1 MTAAPW
7 TPWVPLP
14 GVRDLSGAELLAV
27 RAGGLRLVVE
37 LSGPTDGAPLLLI
50 PGLGMQLTDWP
61 AGLVA
66 QLGAAGFR
74 VINPDL
80 RDFGLSQPMDDLG
93 RVRVHAAAFSGL
105 MGLRPD
111 APYTLPDLA
120 DDAVNLL
127 DALGVERAHV
137 CGASMGG
144 MVAQH
149 LAARHPERL
158 HSLALLMTTSGSPWL
173 PRGHPLVL
181 QQMFRKPPK
190 DPDALLAH
198 FEYLH
203 ELIDSPAWPEAPAER
218 RVRVQAALQRCW
230 RPRAL
235 ERQAVAVMADGDR
248 SPLLRRIALPTL
260 VVHGSADRLVPP
272 AAGRDLAR
280 RIRGAVLD
288 EIAGLGHNFPS
299 AVWPRLVAGLCAL
312 ARRAGDDRTAVPAG

>member
-1 MTAAPW
+1 MTAAIP
-7 TPWVPLP
+7 TRLP
-14 GVRDLSGAELLAV
+14 GARALPGAELLAV
-27 RAGGLRLVVE
+27 QAGRLRLVVE
-37 LSGPTDGAPLLLI
+37 LSGPADGAPLLLI

-61 AGLVA
+61 AGLVEA
-66 QLGAAGFR
+66 LGSAGFR
-74 VINPDL
+74 VINPDP

-93 RVRVHAAAFSGL
+93 RVHVHAAAFSGL

-120 DDAVNLL
+120 EDAVNLL
-127 DALGVERAHV
+127 DALGIARTHV

-149 LAARHPERL
+149 LAARHPQRL

-198 FEYLH
+198 FVHLH

-218 RVRVQAALQRCW
+218 RARVQAALQRCW

-235 ERQAVAVMADGDR
+235 ERQSVAVMADGDR
-248 SPLLRRIALPTL
+248 SPLLRRITLPTL
-260 VVHGSADRLVPP
+260 VVHGTADRLVPP

-280 RIRGAVLD
+280 RIHGALLD

-299 AVWPRLVAGLCAL
+299 AIWSRLVADLSAL
-312 ARRAGDDRTAVPAG
+312 ARRAGDNRVAPPAP

>member
-198 FEYLH
+198 FEY
-203 ELIDSPAWPEAPAER
+203 
-218 RVRVQAALQRCW
+218 
-230 RPRAL
+230 

-299 AVWPRLVAGLCAL
+299 AVWPRLVADLCAL
-312 ARRAGDDRTAVPAG
+312 VRHAGDDRVAPPAP